1 MKRLL
6 IVLIL
11 VFVALSG
18 CIQKGQKAED
28 IKTLA
33 LKSAS
38 NLSSYSFTFDQKQI
52 ENIKGINKQNGTYDA
67 NATSRSAKVNID
79 GSVDLARRK
88 AMANHSTKMNL
99 TGPGGISQ
107 EKDAKGTEYNIG
119 NTTYTKMDQEN
130 WTQLKDPTSEMELWS
145 NNRYNA
151 IASRMPFQL
160 LLESINESNLEV
172 IGEDKID
179 GYDTYKLKATIDNST
194 YYQMAHGIISNA
206 IFPFV
211 AKINSS
217 DLNKNSSME
226 TIIWIEKGTY
236 LPRKYENHINIKVI
250 PEIIGLFDPTK
261 GQVAML
267 NRSIKPAE
275 VSVESSTMEHYYDFD
290 ISKDIIPP
298 KQALETEPIIPTP
311 IMAKQTG

>member
-1 MKRLL
+1 MRRLL
-6 IVLIL
+6 IVLVL

-18 CIQKGQKAED
+18 CIEKGPSAED
-28 IKTLA
+28 IKTLT

-38 NLSSYSFTFDQKQI
+38 NLSSYSFTVDQKQI
-52 ENIKGINKQNGTYDA
+52 ENIKGLNEQNGTYNA
-67 NATSRSAKVNID
+67 NITSRSVEVEIN
-79 GSVDLARRK
+79 GSVDLARHK
-88 AMANHSTKMNL
+88 AMANLSTKTNL

-107 EKDAKGTEYNIG
+107 ETESKGTEYNIG

-145 NNRYNA
+145 SNRYNA
-151 IASRMPFQL
+151 IISRT
-160 LLESINESNLEV
+160 ESINRSNLEV
-172 IGEDKID
+172 IGEEKID
-179 GYDTYKLKATIDNST
+179 GYDTFKLKAIIDNNT
-194 YYQMAHGIISNA
+194 YYQTAYNMISNA

-236 LPRKYENHINIKVI
+236 LPRKYENHINIEVI
-250 PEIIGLFDPTK
+250 PEIIGVFDPTK

-275 VSVESSTMEHYYDFD
+275 VSVESRTQEHYYDFG
-290 ISKDIIPP
+290 IATDIIPP
-298 KQALETEPIIPTP
+298 KQALETEPIVPTLM
-311 IMAKQTG
+311 MAK